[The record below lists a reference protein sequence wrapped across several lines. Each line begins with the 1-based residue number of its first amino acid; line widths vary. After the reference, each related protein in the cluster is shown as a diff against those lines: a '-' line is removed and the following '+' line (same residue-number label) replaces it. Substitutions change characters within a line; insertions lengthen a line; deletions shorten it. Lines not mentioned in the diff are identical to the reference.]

1 MTARKAARRPL
12 PLQRTS
18 PVEFSPEKFRA
29 LLVQRR
35 TTTAN
40 VQHEV
45 VAAGVRSQVYPLLKG
60 RQPSLKLAW
69 AIAKALRC
77 RIEDLLKE
85 AA

>member
-1 MTARKAARRPL
+1 M
-12 PLQRTS
+12 
-18 PVEFSPEKFRA
+18 EFSPAKFQA
-29 LLVQRR
+29 WLLRRR

-45 VAAGVRSQVYPLLKG
+45 VAAGVRSQVYPLLRG

-69 AIAKALRC
+69 AIARALGC
-77 RIEDLLKE
+77 RIEDLLEE